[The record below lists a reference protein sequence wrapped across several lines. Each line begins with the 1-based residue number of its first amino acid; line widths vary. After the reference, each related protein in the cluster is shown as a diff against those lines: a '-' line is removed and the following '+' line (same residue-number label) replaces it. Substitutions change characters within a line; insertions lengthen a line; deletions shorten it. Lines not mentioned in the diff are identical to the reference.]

1 MMYWSLQPKNL
12 ALKLFSRL
20 NLYLNRIIFILMLLI
35 SGCSVLQTKP
45 AAPQSSSINEKH
57 LASLANIKS
66 FSLKGR
72 LGVVTNPR
80 GFSGGLEWQHQSAKD
95 NQTSDNKTSTDNI
108 DIFSPVG
115 GKVANINKIQS
126 GVTLTSQD
134 GHTIKTQDA
143 ESLTEATLGWRLP
156 LTGLSDWALGKPTAS
171 KIDAATWDE
180 NGRLTTL
187 KQDGWDISYENYAEN
202 NGIFLPKKVLLKSD
216 KVNLKLLIDQWISAT
231 N

>member
-1 MMYWSLQPKNL
+1 
-12 ALKLFSRL
+12 
-20 NLYLNRIIFILMLLI
+20 LYLNRIILIAMLLLI
-35 SGCSVLQTKP
+35 SSCSVLPKKSS
-45 AAPQSSSINEKH
+45 APQPNSSVNEKH

-80 GFSGGLEWQHQSAKD
+80 GFSGGIEWQHQTMKD
-95 NQTSDNKTSTDNI
+95 SQTNTDNM

-115 GKVANINKIQS
+115 GKAANIIKNQS
-126 GVTLTSQD
+126 GVTLTTQD
-134 GHTIKTQDA
+134 GHSIKTQDA

-156 LTGLSDWALGKPTAS
+156 LNGLSDWVLGKPTSSKVDAS
-171 KIDAATWDE
+171 TWDE

-187 KQDGWDISYENYAEN
+187 KQDGWDISYDNYVDN
-202 NGIFLPKKVLLKSD
+202 HGLFLPKKVLLKSD
-216 KVNLKLLIDQWISAT
+216 KVNLKLIVDQWISAT